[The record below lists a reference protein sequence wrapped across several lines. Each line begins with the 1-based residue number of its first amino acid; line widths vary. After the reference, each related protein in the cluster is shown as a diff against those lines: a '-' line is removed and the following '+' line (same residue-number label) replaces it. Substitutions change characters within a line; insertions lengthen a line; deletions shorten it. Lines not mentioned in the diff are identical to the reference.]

1 MMTLPTIAGVQS
13 RIHSLPGRPPFMTVY
28 DLAEFYQ
35 VTPHTIMKAVRRNI
49 GRFPDGFIFDLT
61 DEEVDALVAQNG
73 RPNKV
78 NRGVLVG
85 FTEMGALQLS
95 SVLTGPV
102 ADAVS
107 VIIIRAFLQLRDGTM
122 DRLRVAAFKD
132 EVAYIGR
139 SKMRLAIKLAAAEGW
154 TFGKLW
160 DEHDWSAARLG
171 REVEDMRIRGYIP
184 QGALFVPHYVYQ
196 RRKSERA
203 LMEAH
208 ADEAAQPDLFGPK
221 VH

>member
-1 MMTLPTIAGVQS
+1 MTLPTIAGVQS
-13 RIHSLPGRPPFMTVY
+13 RIHTLPGRPPFMTVY

-35 VTPHTIMKAVRRNI
+35 VTPHRIMEQVRRNI
-49 GRFPDGFIFDLT
+49 GRFPDGFIFELS
-61 DEEVDALVAQNG
+61 DEEKASLVAQNA

-132 EVAYIGR
+132 EIAYIGR
-139 SKMRLAIKLAAAEGW
+139 SKIRMVIKLAALYGW

-184 QGALFVPHYVYQ
+184 QAALFVPHYVYQ

-203 LMEAH
+203 LMEEH
-208 ADEAAQPDLFGPK
+208 AQDAAQPDLFGPK

>member
-1 MMTLPTIAGVQS
+1 MTLPTIAGVQS
-13 RIHSLPGRPPFMTVY
+13 RIFTLPGRPPFMIAD

-35 VTPHTIMKAVRRNI
+35 TTPANLMRQMRRNVA
-49 GRFPDGFIFDLT
+49 RFPDGFVFELT
-61 DEEVDALVAQNG
+61 DEEKAVLVSQNG

-85 FTEMGALQLS
+85 FTEFGSLQLS

-107 VIIIRAFLQLRDGTM
+107 VIIIRAFLSLRDGTM

-139 SKMRLAIKLAAAEGW
+139 SRMRLAIKLAAKAGW
-154 TFGKLW
+154 SFGKLW
-160 DEHDWSAARLG
+160 DEHDWSAPKLG

-184 QGALFVPHYVYQ
+184 QQALFVPHYVYQ

-203 LMEAH
+203 LMESH
-208 ADEAAQPDLFGPK
+208 AEDDRQGKLFGPK